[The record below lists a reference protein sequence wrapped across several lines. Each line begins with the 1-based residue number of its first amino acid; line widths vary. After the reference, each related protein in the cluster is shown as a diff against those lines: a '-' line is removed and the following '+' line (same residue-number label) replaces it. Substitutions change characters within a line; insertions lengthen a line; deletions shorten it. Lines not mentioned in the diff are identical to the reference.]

1 MDIDEPSVR
10 DSIDRWMR
18 ILTIH
23 GDANLTSEERNE
35 LLQQVNPP
43 SFTRIEFDTKL
54 DEREKQELSNAVTKV
69 GKQQTYQTAAHLA
82 IDEILIS
89 WLAQATGTPRSQI
102 IQRLGLTLAAMPED
116 TTES

>member
-23 GDANLTSEERNE
+23 GDTNLTSEERNE

-116 TTES
+116 TDN